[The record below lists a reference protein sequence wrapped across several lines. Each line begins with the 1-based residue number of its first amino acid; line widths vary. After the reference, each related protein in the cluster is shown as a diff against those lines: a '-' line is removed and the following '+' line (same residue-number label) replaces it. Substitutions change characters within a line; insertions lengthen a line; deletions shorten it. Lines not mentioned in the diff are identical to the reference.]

1 MSSATRCPHH
11 PVGGV
16 AGFCGDAMRNI
27 FTSSRFWIL
36 LLIIVAATLLA
47 ALGKVEGNLALTTIS
62 GLLGGFGVGK
72 IPGGS
77 NAPTGKDDAE

>member
-1 MSSATRCPHH
+1 MK
-11 PVGGV
+11 
-16 AGFCGDAMRNI
+16 NI
-27 FTSSRFWIL
+27 LTSSRFWIL
-36 LLIIVAATLLA
+36 LLIVVSATVLA
-47 ALGKVEGNLALTTIS
+47 ALGKVSGDLAMTTIS